1 MVGLVLYGGK
11 MLLAILL
18 AAAASQATVTVN
30 PADPTALFKGDGG
43 ALKFDPT
50 CRDYTLDTVQSN
62 SSCAARVAKGEAA
75 PSLAIAATT
84 LKSLPAKSYDVV
96 HLLERSAT
104 VTNSPAVHYFLG
116 SILGTAERVQPNY
129 AVAVRHLGIA
139 ADRGNPAAADLL
151 ANLLIA
157 GKGAPRDVPHA
168 IHLYEIAA
176 ANGWPNAAVSL
187 GKLYLAGK
195 VVPRD
200 ETRGLAWLDAAAA
213 VNVPTAAQLAALARN
228 QAKITN
234 FQLIPSADPA
244 KVKAVRYGTFDNPDI
259 PPNFGFDPAF
269 QAVHDAP
276 YDDPTTLARL
286 ERDAANM
293 PTPYLYELSRRLAAR
308 DALRSLTTYLV
319 ARTRMTYDAA
329 RCADPA
335 SLESLRA
342 WDMLVAPDL
351 RFLFVSGRPAP
362 AIVNAALAEERK
374 LPADTQPWWVCR
386 SGMTAMTA
394 AISDKAGPLQLKP
407 VSQWPE
413 LRSAAQAQLSKL
425 AGNP

>member
-1 MVGLVLYGGK
+1 
-11 MLLAILL
+11 MLEQS
-18 AAAASQATVTVN
+18 AAAT
-30 PADPTALFKGDGG
+30 D
-43 ALKFDPT
+43 
-50 CRDYTLDTVQSN
+50 
-62 SSCAARVAKGEAA
+62 
-75 PSLAIAATT
+75 
-84 LKSLPAKSYDVV
+84 
-96 HLLERSAT
+96 
-104 VTNSPAVHYFLG
+104 SPAVHYLLG
-116 SILGTAERVQPNY
+116 SVLGTAERVQPNY
-129 AVAVRHLGIA
+129 ALAVRHLGIA
-139 ADRGNPAAADLL
+139 ADGGNPAAADLP
-151 ANLLIA
+151 ASLLIA
-157 GKGAPRDVPHA
+157 GKGALRDVSRA
-168 IHLYEIAA
+168 IHLYEMAA

-195 VVPRD
+195 VVPKD

-228 QAKITN
+228 QTKIIN

-259 PPNFGFDPAF
+259 PPNFGFDLAF

-286 ERDAANM
+286 ERDAANL
-293 PTPYLYELSRRLAAR
+293 PTPNLYELSRRLAAR
-308 DALRSLTTYLV
+308 DAARSLTTYLV
-319 ARTRMTYDAA
+319 ARTRMAYDAA

-374 LPADTQPWWVCR
+374 LPADRQPWWVCR
-386 SGMTAMTA
+386 SGMTAMTT
-394 AISDKAGPLQLKP
+394 AISDKAGPLLLKP
-407 VSQWPE
+407 LSQWPE

-425 AGNP
+425 ASNP

>member
-1 MVGLVLYGGK
+1 

-18 AAAASQATVTVN
+18 AAAAPQATVTVN
-30 PADPTALFKGDGG
+30 PADTTALLKGDGG

-50 CRDYTLDTVQSN
+50 CRDYTIETVQSN
-62 SSCAARVAKGEAA
+62 PTCAARVAKGEAA

-104 VTNSPAVHYFLG
+104 ATNSPAVHYFLG
-116 SILGTAERVQPNY
+116 SILGTAERLQPNY

-139 ADRGNPAAADLL
+139 AERGNPAAADLL

-157 GKGAPRDVPHA
+157 GKGVPRDVPHA
-168 IHLYEIAA
+168 IHLYEMAA

-286 ERDAANM
+286 ERNATNL

-308 DALRSLTTYLV
+308 DAPRSLTTYLV

-351 RFLFVSGRPAP
+351 RFLFVSGRPTP

-425 AGNP
+425 AGKP

>member
-1 MVGLVLYGGK
+1 
-11 MLLAILL
+11 MLLLAVLL
-18 AAAASQATVTVN
+18 AAAAPQAVVSVN
-30 PADPTALFKGDGG
+30 PADPTAPFKGDGS

-50 CRDYTLDTVQSN
+50 CRDYTLDTVQSDPG
-62 SSCAARVAKGEAA
+62 CAARVAKGEAA

-84 LKSLPAKSYDVV
+84 LKSLPEKSADAIR
-96 HLLERSAT
+96 LLDRSAT
-104 VTNSPAVHYFLG
+104 ATNSPAVHYFLG
-116 SILGTAERVQPNY
+116 SVLGTAERVQPNY

-139 ADRGNPAAADLL
+139 SDRGNPAAADLL
-151 ANLLIA
+151 ASLLIA
-157 GKGAPRDVPHA
+157 GKGTSRDVPRA
-168 IHLYEIAA
+168 IRLYEMAA
-176 ANGWPNAAVSL
+176 ANGYPSAAVSL
-187 GKLYLAGK
+187 GKLYLTGK
-195 VVPRD
+195 VVPKD
-200 ETRGLAWLDAAAA
+200 EVRGLAWLDAAAA
-213 VNVPTAAQLAALARN
+213 VNAPTAAQLVTLARN
-228 QAKITN
+228 QGKITN

-286 ERDAANM
+286 ERDAANL
-293 PTPYLYELSRRLAAR
+293 PTPYLYELSRRLAAQ
-308 DALRSLTTYLV
+308 DAAKSLTTYLV
-319 ARTRMTYDAA
+319 ARTRMAYDAA

-374 LPADTQPWWVCR
+374 LPADTRPWWVCR

-394 AISDKAGPLQLKP
+394 AIEDKAGPLKLKP

-413 LRSAAQAQLSKL
+413 LRNAAQAQLSKL